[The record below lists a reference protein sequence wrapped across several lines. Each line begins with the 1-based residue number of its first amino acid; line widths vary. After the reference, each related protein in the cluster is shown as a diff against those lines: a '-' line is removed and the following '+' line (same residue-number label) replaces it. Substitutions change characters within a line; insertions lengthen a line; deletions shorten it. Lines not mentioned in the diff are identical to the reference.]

1 MDRLSKVSAA
11 YGFEV
16 TPQVLM
22 EAGLSP
28 FDARVQQT
36 LYVADSASSSVRAI
50 QLQQATVQTLVGHGR
65 KPGTTMFVIDFEGPA
80 VKEPRELPV
89 AEVNS
94 SAGAINNL
102 VIQRNPEISGLRV
115 SFELTTGGT
124 EVIELRL
131 ALRVNDQL
139 LSESWL
145 YRWTRS

>member
-1 MDRLSKVSAA
+1 
-11 YGFEV
+11 
-16 TPQVLM
+16 
-22 EAGLSP
+22 
-28 FDARVQQT
+28 
-36 LYVADSASSSVRAI
+36 
-50 QLQQATVQTLVGHGR
+50 
-65 KPGTTMFVIDFEGPA
+65 
-80 VKEPRELPV
+80 
-89 AEVNS
+89 
-94 SAGAINNL
+94 